1 MNIQIF
7 LLKGLRKIYR
17 TFQQGKD
24 WVGVNVLQKRLD
36 PYEAPF
42 YEKRVQLFD
51 QEANDFVKELIQK
64 GKPCMIS
71 KFGTIELSAL
81 VQYKSIHQQKYGLSD
96 YLEFIKGQRPTLWW
110 QYGINRLCSN
120 AGFFPNE
127 TNLLRQYFKINKV
140 AIKNIDVLGSY
151 LYHECF
157 FDQELKQAK
166 RINIDGYYAPFY
178 YKNPWTIALEGK
190 KVLVVHPFEDSI
202 KTQYQKRKFIWGDK
216 DVLPEFELITLK
228 AVQTMLGQSC
238 EYETWFEALES
249 MKIQMSEIDFDI
261 ALIGCGAYGM
271 PLASYVKEM
280 GKQAVHLAGW
290 TQILFGIKGKRW
302 IDMPSVAKYMNEYW
316 IHPSKTEV
324 LKEYQRIEEG
334 CYW

>member
-1 MNIQIF
+1 M
-7 LLKGLRKIYR
+7 
-17 TFQQGKD
+17 
-24 WVGVNVLQKRLD
+24 
-36 PYEAPF
+36 A
-42 YEKRVQLFD
+42 
-51 QEANDFVKELIQK
+51 
-64 GKPCMIS
+64 
-71 KFGTIELSAL
+71 
-81 VQYKSIHQQKYGLSD
+81 
-96 YLEFIKGQRPTLWW
+96 
-110 QYGINRLCSN
+110 IN
-120 AGFFPNE
+120 
-127 TNLLRQYFKINKV
+127 
-140 AIKNIDVLGSY
+140 NIDVLGSY
-151 LYHECF
+151 LYQERF

-178 YKNPWTIALEGK
+178 YKNPWTISLEGK

-202 KTQYQKRKFIWGDK
+202 KAQYQKREFIWEDK

-228 AVQTMLGQSC
+228 AVQTILGQSC
-238 EYETWFEALES
+238 EYATWFEALES
-249 MKIQMSEIDFDI
+249 MKTQMSKIDFDI

-290 TQILFGIKGKRW
+290 TQVLFGIKGKRW

-324 LKEYQRIEEG
+324 PKEYQRVEGG